1 MQAKMDEKKAML
13 QMALKG
19 SFGDLEKAT
28 ALSNDA
34 FLTEARQL
42 KMIISKQQVWENARD
57 RNQFQHYVLF
67 CDLNAAN
74 VLTSDYV

>member
-19 SFGDLEKAT
+19 SFGDLEKAA

-42 KMIISKQQVWENARD
+42 KMIISKQQV
-57 RNQFQHYVLF
+57 
-67 CDLNAAN
+67 
-74 VLTSDYV
+74 

>member
-19 SFGDLEKAT
+19 SFGDLEKAA

-42 KMIISKQQVWENARD
+42 KMIISKQQVWENAR
-57 RNQFQHYVLF
+57 NHVIMLF

-74 VLTSDYV
+74 VRTGDI